1 MKRLG
6 VIGAGLI
13 GASLVKFWSRRNV
26 DLVVVEPNQASH
38 EALREACP
46 RAQISETLCS
56 TLKGFDLI
64 VVAVP
69 LGAFE
74 PVLSGLKPIL
84 TGTELVIDV
93 AGVKELTQ
101 DIAEKTIGLSAFIG
115 CHPMAG
121 HAGGGIDA
129 SRADLF
135 MDARIA
141 CCNPSQG
148 NIKAQLLVS
157 EFWEVQGALPIWMS
171 ARHHDSQVAWTSH
184 LPYTLSAL
192 LMNHLEDIPNELIGP
207 GFLRSTRYADFST
220 EVMGEVITHN
230 PALVESLEEFI
241 ERLEAL
247 KEILKSSPKDALPT
261 LEKAHLLRQSILK
274 ED

>member
-1 MKRLG
+1 MNRLG

-13 GASLVKFWSRRNV
+13 GASLLKFWSRRKAELVIVERNV
-26 DLVVVEPNQASH
+26 ESH
-38 EALREACP
+38 SALQELFPHATISDSLSPALRDC
-46 RAQISETLCS
+46 
-56 TLKGFDLI
+56 DLI

-74 PVLSGLKPIL
+74 TVLTGLKSILSGS
-84 TGTELVIDV
+84 ELIIDV
-93 AGVKELTQ
+93 AGVKEITQ
-101 DIAEKTIGLSAFIG
+101 AIAERTIGLTNFIG

-129 SRADLF
+129 ARPDLF
-135 MDARIA
+135 IDARVA

-157 EFWEVQGALPIWMS
+157 DFWETQGALPIWMS

-230 PALVESLEEFI
+230 PALIQSLEEFI
-241 ERLEAL
+241 ERLE
-247 KEILKSSPKDALPT
+247 ILKSTLLKSPQDALPI
-261 LEKAHLLRQSILK
+261 LEKAHKLRQSILT

>member
-1 MKRLG
+1 MNRLG

-13 GASLVKFWSRRNV
+13 GTSLLKFWSRRQTE
-26 DLVVVEPNQASH
+26 LVVVERNIESH
-38 EALREACP
+38 PTLRELFPNAT
-46 RAQISETLCS
+46 ITETLTHELTGC
-56 TLKGFDLI
+56 DLI
-64 VVAVP
+64 IVAVP

-74 PVLSGLKPIL
+74 TVLTGLKPL
-84 TGTELVIDV
+84 LSGAELVIDV
-93 AGVKELTQ
+93 AGVKEVTQ
-101 DIAEKTIGLSAFIG
+101 AIAERTIGLSHFIG

-129 SRADLF
+129 ARADLF

-141 CCNPSQG
+141 CCNPIKG
-148 NIKAQLLVS
+148 NIKAQLLVA
-157 EFWEVQGALPIWMS
+157 EFWELQGALPIWMS

-220 EVMGEVITHN
+220 DVMGEVITHN
-230 PALVESLEEFI
+230 PALIQSLDEFI
-241 ERLEAL
+241 ERLQAL
-247 KEILKSSPKDALPT
+247 KDTLETSPQDALST
-261 LEKAHLLRQSILK
+261 LEKAHKLRQTILK
-274 ED
+274 DD